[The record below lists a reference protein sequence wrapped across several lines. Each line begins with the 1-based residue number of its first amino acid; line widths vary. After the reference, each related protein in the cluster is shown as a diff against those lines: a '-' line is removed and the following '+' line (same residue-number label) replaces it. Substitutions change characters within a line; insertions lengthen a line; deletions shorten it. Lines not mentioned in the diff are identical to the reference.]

1 MDGITAHGE
10 IAAGVPRHVKR
21 SLERFARR
29 PGELGRAVGNVDLA
43 TKVGAVDLPT
53 PVMTASGTA
62 GHGAELASYFD
73 LSLLG
78 ALVVKS
84 LSIMPW
90 PGNSA
95 PRVVQLPG
103 AMMNSVGLQGPGV
116 QGWIDDDLPALRKA
130 GARVVVSIWGRTVE
144 EYAEAAE
151 ALVPIQD
158 QLTAVELNVSCPNL
172 KDGKKMFAHSCEGA
186 ASIVEATQMLSVAR
200 WAKLS
205 PTVTNI
211 TEIAGAAAEAGADA
225 VTLTNTLIGLV
236 LDPKT
241 GDPVLGGGGG
251 GVSGPAIR
259 PVALRA
265 VFDVASAY
273 PDLPIVGVGGI
284 ATAEDAVQYLRAGAS
299 AVQVGTANFA
309 DPRAT
314 MRITDA
320 LVAWCDEAGV
330 DRVTDLIGTA
340 HKDR

>member
-1 MDGITAHGE
+1 MAGITPDRE
-10 IAAGVPRHVKR
+10 TAAGVSRRVSRTPGRLTRRQSAAPRAAG
-21 SLERFARR
+21 S
-29 PGELGRAVGNVDLA
+29 VDLR
-43 TKVGAVDLPT
+43 TSVGGVDLPN
-53 PVMTASGTA
+53 PIMTASGTA
-62 GHGAELASYFD
+62 GHGAELSAYFD
-73 LSLLG
+73 LADLG

-84 LSIMPW
+84 LSVMPW
-90 PGNSA
+90 PGNAA

-116 QGWIDDDLPALRKA
+116 QGWIDQDLPALRKA
-130 GARVVVSIWGRTVE
+130 KARVGVSIWGRTVE
-144 EYAEAAE
+144 EYTEAAE
-151 ALVPIQD
+151 ALLPVQD
-158 QLTAVELNVSCPNL
+158 QLTTVELNVYCPNL
-172 KDGKKMFAHSCEGA
+172 KDGKKMFAHTCEGA
-186 ASIVEATQMLSVAR
+186 ASVVEATRVLSVAR

-205 PTVTNI
+205 PTVSNI

-265 VFDVASAY
+265 VFDTASAY

-284 ATAEDAVQYLRAGAS
+284 ATAQDAVQYLRAGAS

-309 DPRAT
+309 NPRAT
-314 MRITDA
+314 MRIKNELTT
-320 LVAWCDEAGV
+320 WCDELGIG
-330 DRVTDLIGTA
+330 RVSDLIGTA

>member
-1 MDGITAHGE
+1 MSTS
-10 IAAGVPRHVKR
+10 PSLRRLQKR
-21 SLERFARR
+21 RTPVNPSGSSVDMATS
-29 PGELGRAVGNVDLA
+29 VGS
-43 TKVGAVDLPT
+43 VDLPN
-53 PVMTASGTA
+53 PIMTASGTA
-62 GHGAELASYFD
+62 GHGAELSAYFD
-73 LSLLG
+73 LANLG

-84 LSIMPW
+84 LSVMEW
-90 PGNSA
+90 PGNPS

-116 QGWIDDDLPALRKA
+116 QGWIDDELPALRKA
-130 GARVVVSIWGRTVE
+130 GARVVVSIWGRTSD
-144 EYAEAAE
+144 EYGEAAE
-151 ALVPIQD
+151 ALAPIQD
-158 QLTAVELNVSCPNL
+158 ELTAVELNVSCPNL
-172 KDGKKMFAHSCEGA
+172 KDGKKMFAHTCEGA
-186 ASIVEATQMLSVAR
+186 ASVVEATKALTVAR

-205 PTVTNI
+205 PTVSNI
-211 TEIAGAAAEAGADA
+211 AEIAGAAAEAGADA

-241 GDPVLGGGGG
+241 GAPVLGGGGG

-314 MRITDA
+314 MRIKDELT
-320 LVAWCDEAGV
+320 AWCDEQGV
-330 DRVTDLIGTA
+330 VRVSDLIGTA

>member
-1 MDGITAHGE
+1 MAT
-10 IAAGVPRHVKR
+10 
-21 SLERFARR
+21 S
-29 PGELGRAVGNVDLA
+29 VGS
-43 TKVGAVDLPT
+43 VDLPN
-53 PVMTASGTA
+53 PIMTASGTA
-62 GHGAELASYFD
+62 GHGAELSAYFD
-73 LSLLG
+73 LANLG

-84 LSIMPW
+84 LSVMEW
-90 PGNSA
+90 PGNPS

-116 QGWIDDDLPALRKA
+116 QGWIDDELPALRKA
-130 GARVVVSIWGRTVE
+130 GARVVVSIWGRTSE
-144 EYAEAAE
+144 EYSQAAE
-151 ALVPIQD
+151 ALLPIQD
-158 QLTAVELNVSCPNL
+158 ELTAVELNVSCPNL
-172 KDGKKMFAHSCEGA
+172 KDGKKMFAHTCEGA
-186 ASIVEATQMLSVAR
+186 ASVVEATKALNVAR

-205 PTVTNI
+205 PTVSNI

-309 DPRAT
+309 NPRAT
-314 MRITDA
+314 MRIKDELT
-320 LVAWCDEAGV
+320 AWCDEQGV
-330 DRVTDLIGTA
+330 ARVSDLIGTA

>member
-1 MDGITAHGE
+1 MAIS
-10 IAAGVPRHVKR
+10 PNLRRLQKR
-21 SLERFARR
+21 RTSVNPSGSSVDMATS
-29 PGELGRAVGNVDLA
+29 VGS
-43 TKVGAVDLPT
+43 VDLPN
-53 PVMTASGTA
+53 PIMTASGTA
-62 GHGAELASYFD
+62 GHGAELSAYFD
-73 LSLLG
+73 LANLG

-84 LSIMPW
+84 LSVMEW
-90 PGNSA
+90 PGNPS

-116 QGWIDDDLPALRKA
+116 QGWIDDELPALRKA
-130 GARVVVSIWGRTVE
+130 GARVVVSIWGRTSE
-144 EYAEAAE
+144 EYAQAAE
-151 ALVPIQD
+151 ALLPIQD
-158 QLTAVELNVSCPNL
+158 ELTAVELNVSCPNL
-172 KDGKKMFAHSCEGA
+172 KDGKKMFAHTCEGA
-186 ASIVEATQMLSVAR
+186 ASVVEATKALNVAR

-205 PTVTNI
+205 PTVSNI

-314 MRITDA
+314 MRIKDE
-320 LVAWCDEAGV
+320 LIAWCDEQGI
-330 DRVTDLIGTA
+330 DRVADLIGTA